1 MPTGVMVIIDSALIK
16 RARMQM
22 LLSEKGMA
30 EHLGVDFRTYIK
42 VRDESP
48 VQMGKA
54 RTVMESLG
62 FRHIEDVLTPK
73 SLGDYWKI
81 SGTRPTITQGELP
94 SEWMTLRPLGG
105 TVEVANGLRIQAWQ
119 LCQRH
124 MSKRLARGKR
134 YDLSKMAQADRYRS
148 DEFLQRHTRICDK
161 LKKCPFVADNLLN
174 MSDDD
179 KDGWWVVDQWYQGPT
194 LAELLDKEA
203 LAPEYTP
210 TIMRQIA
217 QGIEA
222 IHKEGVICREL
233 SPEKV
238 IYDYSDNSIVLTD
251 FEMGKLFD
259 GSPTVRGA
267 KWPKNAYRAP
277 EAEGVDL
284 RKDDSHIDLYSWGR
298 ILVHA
303 VTGNGKCEP
312 GTEAEALDEV
322 DLSKKVR
329 DITLQCVDLDRR
341 NRPKSANAVVR
352 AISKWKGA

>member
-1 MPTGVMVIIDSALIK
+1 MPTGLMVVVNASLIERLFVK
-16 RARMQM
+16 TV
-22 LLSEKGMA
+22 LSEKDMA
-30 EHLGVDFRTYIK
+30 KRLGVDFRTYKKI
-42 VRDESP
+42 RAGQA
-48 VQMGKA
+48 VQLRSA

-62 FRHIEDVLTPK
+62 IRRVEEALTPE
-73 SLGDYWKI
+73 SLALYWEA
-81 SGTRPTITQGELP
+81 SGTRPTIPQGELP
-94 SEWMTLRPLGG
+94 SEWMTLHPLGG
-105 TVEVANGLRIQAWQ
+105 TMEVANGLRIQAWQ

-134 YDLSKMAQADRYRS
+134 YDLSKMTQADRYRS

-203 LAPEYTP
+203 LAPEHTP

-222 IHKEGVICREL
+222 IHKEDVICREL

-238 IYDYSDNSIVLTD
+238 IYDYSDNSIVMTD

-277 EAEGVDL
+277 EGEGVDL

-303 VTGNGKCEP
+303 VTGNGKSVP
-312 GTEAEALDEV
+312 GAEAEALDEV
-322 DLSKKVR
+322 DLPKKVR

-341 NRPKSANAVVR
+341 NRPKSAAAVLR
-352 AISKWKGA
+352 SISKWR